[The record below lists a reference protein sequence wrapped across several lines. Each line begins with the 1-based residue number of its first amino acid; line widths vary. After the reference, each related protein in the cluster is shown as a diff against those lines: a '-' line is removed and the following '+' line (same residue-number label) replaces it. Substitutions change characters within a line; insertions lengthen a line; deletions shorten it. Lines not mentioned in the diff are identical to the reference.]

1 MVCDQRHNTDSMPT
15 AAQQLVG
22 TLRRLGVDRV
32 FCVPGESY
40 LPALDALAN
49 EPGLDLVTCRHESGA
64 GLMAVTDAK
73 LTGRPGVAFVS
84 RGPGATNAALAV
96 HTAEQDAAPLVLFV
110 GQLPRR
116 NLTRG
121 VFQKLDYVRTFGDM
135 AKHVVEVHDAPRLA
149 AEVVEAFHIAMDGT
163 QGPVIVSIPED
174 VFNEHVGDALPELKP
189 REATCPTV
197 AEVTDVAYRL
207 RAAERPLLLVGG
219 AARSATGRTALA
231 ACASRW
237 QVPVATSCKHQD
249 LFDNDNAG
257 YAGHL
262 GFGLPPAAWQHLTE
276 ADLIV
281 AVGTRLDE
289 ITTQGFRLPTAPTPV
304 QPLVHVYP
312 DPAHIGRVFDTALG
326 IRADA
331 VRFLDALAKH
341 APSRP
346 DTTPARTAWR
356 ARVHAVADEL
366 ARWTPDPT
374 APTDGVDFG
383 HVVAAL
389 GRHLPTDGIV
399 TMDAGNFG
407 SWLHRHFRFRSS
419 QRLVGAV
426 SGAMGLGT
434 PAAVAAALRY
444 PARQVV
450 GLVGDGGFLMT
461 GSELATAI
469 QYGARVR
476 LFVANNGS
484 YGTIRLHQEKQFPGR
499 VAGTTLTN
507 PDFAA
512 LGAAYGALGLA
523 IASPDQADD
532 VVQTALDHDGP
543 VVVDVCTSLERLSA
557 FSTLSGL
564 AATTGI

>member
-1 MVCDQRHNTDSMPT
+1 MPI
-15 AAQQLVG
+15 AATQLVG

-40 LPALDALAN
+40 LPALDALET
-49 EPGLDLVTCRHESGA
+49 EPALDLVTCRHESGA

-73 LTGRPGVAFVS
+73 MPGRPGVAVVS

-96 HTAEQDAAPLVLFV
+96 HTAEQDAAPLVLFI

-116 NLTRG
+116 NLARG
-121 VFQKLDYVRTFGDM
+121 VFQKVDYARTFGDM
-135 AKHVVEVHDAPRLA
+135 AKDVVEVMDARDLA
-149 AEVVEAFHIAMDGT
+149 ATVVQAFRTSLEGT
-163 QGPVIVSIPED
+163 PGPVVVAIPED
-174 VFNEHVGDALPELKP
+174 VFEEEVGTEAPDPTPIETRSPPPDA
-189 REATCPTV
+189 V
-197 AEVTDVAYRL
+197 ADVARRL
-207 RAAERPLLLVGG
+207 RAAQRPLLLIGG
-219 AARSATGRTALA
+219 GARSAAGRAALA
-231 ACASRW
+231 NCVERW
-237 QVPVATSCKHQD
+237 QVPVATSYKHQD
-249 LFDNDNAG
+249 LFDNEHPCF
-257 YAGHL
+257 AGHL
-262 GFGLPPAAWQHLTE
+262 GFGLPPEAWRHLTE

-281 AVGTRLDE
+281 AVGTRLNE
-289 ITTQGFRLPTAPTPV
+289 ITTQGFRLPSAPTPG

-312 DPAHIGRVFDTALG
+312 DPAQIGRVYDTTVG
-326 IRADA
+326 IDA
-331 VRFLDALAKH
+331 HTVPFLDALAAH
-341 APSRP
+341 APGAP
-346 DTTPARTAWR
+346 DATPPRARWIG
-356 ARVHAVADEL
+356 RVHAAVTEL
-366 ARWTPDPT
+366 AAWTPDPAT
-374 APTDGVDFG
+374 PTDGVDFG

-389 GRHLPTDGIV
+389 GAHLPADGIV

-419 QRLVGAV
+419 QLLVGAV

-444 PARQVV
+444 PTRQVV

-461 GSELATAI
+461 GSELATAV

-512 LGAAYGALGLA
+512 LGVAYGVRGLTIDA
-523 IASPDQADD
+523 PEQADE
-532 VVQTALDHDGP
+532 VVRTALAHDGP
-543 VVVDVCTSLERLSA
+543 VVVDIRTSLERLSA

-564 AATTGI
+564 VTATRP